1 MKARYL
7 ISLVMIVLLLL
18 VALKMYG
25 IADGP
30 TPLTRA
36 DALKEQVFPADLQ
49 AITLPGNPSE
59 SADMYYEA
67 ALRLYADQG
76 DVLPKTREHDA
87 LVYKLVDLLLEAAA
101 NEGVTT
107 WGIDR
112 HIPVAIGAGPD
123 YGEAL
128 EDIYTW
134 SIEHAAWLYLHGEKD
149 RARNLA
155 LAVWVFGHRLFEHC
169 DRLYH
174 RVTGLD
180 MMESAGILLYEMS
193 VKDER
198 IHGEDLRRW
207 SEAITGIRR
216 AWQPKLELMLG
227 IDPHHGDLVN
237 LALNDEDRMFRVE
250 ATLRLGIHR
259 YQANR
264 GNRRAMNRAIQ
275 TAIESNDAMLTEA
288 GWAADAM
295 TLQEKRRLY

>member
-1 MKARYL
+1 MKTRYL
-7 ISLVMIVLLLL
+7 ISLVVTVLLLL
-18 VALKMYG
+18 VALKIYG
-25 IADGP
+25 IADSP
-30 TPLTRA
+30 TSLTQA
-36 DALKEQVFPADLQ
+36 DALKEQGFSADLPVIAQ
-49 AITLPGNPSE
+49 PGNPKE

-87 LVYKLVDLLLEAAA
+87 LVYKLVDLLLEAAS
-101 NEGVTT
+101 NEDVRT

-180 MMESAGILLYEMS
+180 MMESAGMLLYEMS
-193 VKDER
+193 VEDER
-198 IHGEDLRRW
+198 LSSEDLRRW
-207 SEAITGIRR
+207 SDAITRIRQ

-264 GNRRAMNRAIQ
+264 GNRRAMNRAIRL
-275 TAIESNDAMLTEA
+275 AIESSDAMLNEA
-288 GWAADAM
+288 GLKADAM